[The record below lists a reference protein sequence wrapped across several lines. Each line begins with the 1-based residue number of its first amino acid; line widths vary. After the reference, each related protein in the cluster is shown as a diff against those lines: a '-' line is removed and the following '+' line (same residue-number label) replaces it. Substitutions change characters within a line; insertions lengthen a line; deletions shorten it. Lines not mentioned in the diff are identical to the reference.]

1 MARFKF
7 KLDRL
12 LRVREVSE
20 ELARAELGSAELA
33 AQRAREGLDG
43 ARADLLRAEG
53 ELVALRAR
61 DGARA
66 ALAAEQTLP
75 ALLQRIAVRRQRL
88 VGAEAAANAARVEWQ
103 ARRTDVR
110 ALEKLEGRA
119 RDVFAAQERE
129 REDRA
134 LQETVERRA
143 ALAARTPT
151 SQETKA

>member
-43 ARADLLRAEG
+43 ARADLLRAER
-53 ELVALRAR
+53 ELIELRTR
-61 DGARA
+61 DGALA
-66 ALAAEQTLP
+66 ALAAEKTLP
-75 ALLQRIAVRRQRL
+75 ALLQRIALRRQR
-88 VGAEAAANAARVEWQ
+88 VTSAEAAATAARNDWQ

-110 ALEKLEGRA
+110 ALEKLEDRA
-119 RDVFAAQERE
+119 REVFAVQERE

-134 LQETVERRA
+134 LQETIERRA
-143 ALAARTPT
+143 ALAVRTP
-151 SQETKA
+151 SSSETQA

>member
-20 ELARAELGSAELA
+20 ELARAELGNAELE

-43 ARADLLRAEG
+43 ARADLMRAER
-53 ELVALRAR
+53 ELIELRTR
-61 DGARA
+61 DGALA
-66 ALAAEQTLP
+66 ALAAEKTLP
-75 ALLQRIAVRRQRL
+75 ALLQRIAARRQRL
-88 VGAEAAANAARVEWQ
+88 VGAENAAAAARNEWQ

-110 ALEKLEGRA
+110 AIEKLEDRA
-119 RDVFAAQERE
+119 RDVHAVQERE

-134 LQETVERRA
+134 LQETIERRA
-143 ALAARTPT
+143 ALGART
-151 SQETKA
+151 SSSSETKA

>member
-20 ELARAELGSAELA
+20 ELARAEFGSAELA

-43 ARADLLRAEG
+43 ARADLLRAER
-53 ELVALRAR
+53 ELIELRTR
-61 DGARA
+61 DGALA
-66 ALAAEQTLP
+66 ALAAEKTLP

-88 VGAEAAANAARVEWQ
+88 VGAEAAATAARNEWQ

-110 ALEKLEGRA
+110 ALEKLEDRA
-119 RDVFAAQERE
+119 REVFAVQERE

-134 LQETVERRA
+134 LQETIERRA
-143 ALAARTPT
+143 ALGARTT
-151 SQETKA
+151 SSSETKA